1 MGHTHY
7 GRIYI
12 GTGIVDRVVVEDGVV
27 PIVSELIAA
36 VSYRAGV
43 S

>member
-27 PIVSELIAA
+27 PVVFESIAT
-36 VSYRAGV
+36 VSYSAGV